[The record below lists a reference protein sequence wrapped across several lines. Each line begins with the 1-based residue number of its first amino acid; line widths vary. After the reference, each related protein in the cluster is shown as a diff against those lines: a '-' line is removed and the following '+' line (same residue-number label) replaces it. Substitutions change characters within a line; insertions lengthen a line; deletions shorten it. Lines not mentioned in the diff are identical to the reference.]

1 MVEFDGITELPIYE
15 ITKAVF
21 QPIIPSSPSGL
32 ITQQIP
38 IFSTPGGQVEVN
50 PYPAKFPKLD
60 LKAADKSAPD
70 DKKYYANPRLE
81 YYADPAARTALT
93 NFYREFIT
101 EDGLD
106 ILDIGSSWVSHYP
119 EDFKTKMKSIVGT
132 GMNAD
137 EMKQNTQLSSNKV
150 ADLNDKDPTKTKL
163 PFEDASFDVVT
174 CAMSVEYFTNPVEVF
189 KEANRVLKPGGK
201 LLVAESNRA
210 TGGKTVKAWQNLD
223 TTNQLRLVG
232 QYFNFG
238 GNWAEPRAFDVTPVG
253 PKARDG
259 MYIVGAKKV
268 SKEEKDATDNANKE
282 KLAAVKA
289 AADKAKADKEALA
302 KASKEKGPAAERA
315 AVAAA
320 PVAPVANAWADLSAW
335 VSK

>member
-15 ITKAVF
+15 ITKPVF
-21 QPIIPSSPSGL
+21 QPITRSSPSGL

-38 IFSTPGGQVEVN
+38 IFYAPGGQVEVN

-93 NFYREFIT
+93 NFYGQFIASSS
-101 EDGLD
+101 GLD

-119 EDFKTKMKSIVGT
+119 ENFKTKMKSIVGT

-137 EMKQNTQLSSNKV
+137 EMNQNTQLSSNKV

-210 TGGKTVKAWQNLD
+210 TGVKTVTPWKNLD
-223 TTNQLRLVG
+223 TTNQLRRVG

-259 MYIVGAKKV
+259 MYIVGAIKV
-268 SKEEKDATDNANKE
+268 SKEEKDASDNANKE

-289 AADKAKADKEALA
+289 AADKTKAGKEALA
-302 KASKEKGPAAERA
+302 KASKEKGPALA
-315 AVAAA
+315 AGAAA
-320 PVAPVANAWADLSAW
+320 PVAPVADAWADLSKW